1 MPQNGE
7 ENQKFGVYQS
17 ICCGAEIVINVG
29 TRFPDCPRHP
39 NLATTWR
46 PIPEERVI
54 ASHIENRRLSD
65 LAFGRIRLQD
75 WEQHHLHGC
84 SICQSVL
91 YVFVHRSNAPPEDP
105 PEPADAA

>member
-17 ICCGAEIVINVG
+17 VCCGAEIVINVG
-29 TRFPDCPRHP
+29 TRFPDCPTHP
-39 NLATTWR
+39 KLTTTWK
-46 PIPEERVI
+46 PLPEGKII
-54 ASHIENRRLSD
+54 ASHIENRRLCDVAS
-65 LAFGRIRLQD
+65 GRIRLQD

-84 SICQSVL
+84 GICQSVL
-91 YVFVHRSNAPPEDP
+91 HVFVNQSNAPPEDP